1 MESPPT
7 DQTAHVQ
14 SDIEIDA
21 TELDDRVVRYRYEYH
36 GDTVCVRFQ
45 TNNRRLVRV
54 TADALGAELCRY
66 APLTDGEESLLVE
79 FLEQELGIHTHD
91 AAVLRVSR
99 TADGRG
105 SVWLKLTVPTVELV
119 NELGKTLTTL
129 PGR

>member
-1 MESPPT
+1 MECPPT

-36 GDTVCVRFQ
+36 GKTVCVRFQ

-54 TADALGAELCRY
+54 TADALAGELGRY
-66 APLTDGEESLLVE
+66 TPLSHGGESHLVE
-79 FLEQELGIHTHD
+79 YLEQELGIHTHD
-91 AAVLRVSR
+91 ARVLRVGR

-105 SVWLKLTVPTVELV
+105 SVWLKLTVPAVELV
-119 NELGKTLTTL
+119 NELGQTLTTL

>member
-1 MESPPT
+1 MECPPT
-7 DQTAHVQ
+7 NQTVHVQ

-36 GDTVCVRFQ
+36 GETVCVRFQ

-54 TADALGAELCRY
+54 TANALAGELGRHTS
-66 APLTDGEESLLVE
+66 LSDGSKSHLLE
-79 FLEQELGIHTHD
+79 FLEQELGVHTHD
-91 AAVLRVSR
+91 ATVLRVSQM
-99 TADGRG
+99 ADGRG

-119 NELGKTLTTL
+119 NELGQTLTTL